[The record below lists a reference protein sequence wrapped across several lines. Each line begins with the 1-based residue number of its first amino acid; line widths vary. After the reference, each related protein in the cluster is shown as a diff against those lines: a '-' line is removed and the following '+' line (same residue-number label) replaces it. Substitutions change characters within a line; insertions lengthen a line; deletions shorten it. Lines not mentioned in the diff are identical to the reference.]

1 MKGQLI
7 KNYINK
13 LSINDVN
20 KMAINHDIN
29 LNNQELNFVYNQIKD
44 NYDVLLYGNP
54 DFIFNELKNNVSNEN
69 YLKIK
74 DLFNEYKQ
82 KYQSLL

>member
-13 LSINDVN
+13 LTINDVN
-20 KMAINHDIN
+20 KMAIKHDIN
-29 LNNQELNFVYNQIKD
+29 LNDQELNFVYNQIKD
-44 NYDVLLYGNP
+44 NYETLLYGDSN
-54 DFIFNELKNNVSNEN
+54 FIFNELKNNVSNEN